1 MPARSR
7 GRLDAGTSLV
17 KMARFISET
26 PAGSFVKAVQK
37 AAKEL
42 LHERFLTDES
52 ANTFI
57 QAAEASDVLR

>member
-1 MPARSR
+1 
-7 GRLDAGTSLV
+7 
-17 KMARFISET
+17 MARFISET